1 MRNDERDNIE
11 SLLDNALASYS
22 MQEPRPG
29 LDRRVL
35 ERIHSD
41 DAPRPVFPRW
51 AWAIPAAACLLW
63 AGIFGPR
70 YVAAPKHSRLAQAA
84 HMAAPPAIA
93 PSRPEHPR
101 IVERPR
107 RRKSQPR
114 LPQFPA
120 PAPVTNEERALLA
133 FVARAPK
140 EAQEALLDTP
150 QPGVEPIRIEEIK
163 IQPLQSDGQ

>member
-35 ERIHSD
+35 HRIHSD
-41 DAPRPVFPRW
+41 DAPRLVFPRW
-51 AWAIPAAACLLW
+51 SWAIPAAACLLW
-63 AGIFGPR
+63 AGIFWNRHAATPER
-70 YVAAPKHSRLAQAA
+70 VQVSHVAAARAT
-84 HMAAPPAIA
+84 APP
-93 PSRPEHPR
+93 RPATPPMVDHPHKR
-101 IVERPR
+101 
-107 RRKSQPR
+107 QALPR

-133 FVARAPK
+133 FVALAPK
-140 EAQEALLDTP
+140 EAQEALIDTP
-150 QPGVEPIRIEEIK
+150 QQSVEPIRIEEIK